1 MQLNLLYLYI
11 IRKEKC
17 SMNVVENEII
27 KKLNYINEKEYQQLK
42 KKMNKSNDYFNFKEI
57 VELSEKLSKE
67 I

>member
-1 MQLNLLYLYI
+1 MD
-11 IRKEKC
+11 
-17 SMNVVENEII
+17 VVENEII